1 MREDLIISNVISA
14 LKSVLKHDENKPIAL
29 SQPWLNGNEW
39 KYVKSCIDEGWVS
52 SSGEYVDRFEANLA
66 EFTGVKHAVAVV
78 NGTAAL
84 HISLLLSGVKQGD
97 EVLIPALTFV
107 AGANAICY
115 LKAVPHFIDSD
126 DKSLGV
132 DANKLCS
139 YLKDTAYMKG
149 NVCYNKKTQR
159 PIRAVIAVHTF
170 GHPADLDA
178 LLEVC
183 RKFNLEL
190 IEDCA
195 QGLGSYYKNI
205 HVGNFGKV
213 SAFSF
218 NGNKIITTGGGG
230 AVVTNSLEVAKI
242 AKHITKTAKIPH
254 PWFFIHDSIGYNY
267 RMPNINAA
275 LGCAQLENIE
285 KFLKN
290 KRALAKKYQEA
301 FENLEG
307 VSFFKEPEYAKS
319 NYWLNTIIL
328 NEEYSFI
335 RDLLLVKTNSQKIGT
350 RPPWMLLN
358 KLPMFRDCP
367 SMDLKTSEYLEKSI
381 INIPSSTFLGEGYVK
396 E

>member
-1 MREDLIISNVISA
+1 M
-14 LKSVLKHDENKPIAL
+14 
-29 SQPWLNGNEW
+29 
-39 KYVKSCIDEGWVS
+39 
-52 SSGEYVDRFEANLA
+52 
-66 EFTGVKHAVAVV
+66 
-78 NGTAAL
+78 
-84 HISLLLSGVKQGD
+84 
-97 EVLIPALTFV
+97 
-107 AGANAICY
+107 
-115 LKAVPHFIDSD
+115 
-126 DKSLGV
+126 
-132 DANKLCS
+132 
-139 YLKDTAYMKG
+139 
-149 NVCYNKKTQR
+149 
-159 PIRAVIAVHTF
+159 
-170 GHPADLDA
+170 
-178 LLEVC
+178 
-183 RKFNLEL
+183 
-190 IEDCA
+190 
-195 QGLGSYYKNI
+195 
-205 HVGNFGKV
+205 
-213 SAFSF
+213 
-218 NGNKIITTGGGG
+218 
-230 AVVTNSLEVAKI
+230 VTNSLEVAKI

-381 INIPSSTFLGEGYVK
+381 INIPSSPFLGEGYVK